1 MRHFKLTQV
10 LFAGTAAAL
19 ISSHAYALDGED
31 MLKKL
36 NAAYA
41 SYGSQI
47 TFDSATTDDTTVVA
61 KGVKVKVVS
70 AEKPT
75 DLPLGDI
82 TFSDVEE
89 ADDGGY
95 YVGNVAFQN
104 VDLTKDGGHVTAK
117 DIQIDGL
124 SIPGTPSTDSIDG
137 MILYESAHTGPITV
151 EQDGKRVF
159 QVEKT
164 EANVNIAE
172 DNSTIG
178 FDTTVSG
185 IWADLTDVKDPKGQE
200 TINKLG
206 LTNINGSMVTKGSWA
221 SATGKI
227 DITEFSIDARD
238 IGKINLLISMSGY
251 TPALMKAMQEATK
264 AASSNPDKKAG
275 EAALGMTMMG
285 LMQQLSF
292 NGASIRFDDASITKR
307 LLDYFGKE
315 QGVTGEQFAQSLK
328 GMVPI
333 MIAQLNMPDLQ
344 NQVSAA
350 VTKFLDDPKNIE
362 IKAAPASPVAAPM
375 IMGAAMGAPQTLPQV
390 LGVSV
395 KANQ

>member
-19 ISSHAYALDGED
+19 LASQAHALDGDD

-36 NAAYA
+36 GAAYA
-41 SYGSQI
+41 AYGSQI
-47 TFDSATTDDTTVVA
+47 TYDSATTDDTTVVA
-61 KGVKVKVVS
+61 KGVKLKVENT
-70 AEKPT
+70 EKPMEV
-75 DLPLGDI
+75 PLGDV
-82 TFSDVEE
+82 TFTDVEE

-95 YVGNVAFQN
+95 YAGNVAFQN
-104 VDLTKDGGHVTAK
+104 VDLSKDGSHVTAK

-159 QVEKT
+159 QLDKT
-164 EANVNIAE
+164 ETNVTVADDSSN
-172 DNSTIG
+172 IG
-178 FDTTVSG
+178 FDTSLSG
-185 IWADLTDVKDPKGQE
+185 LWADLSDVKDPKAQE

-206 LTNINGSMVTKGSWA
+206 LTNINGNIVTKGSWT

-238 IGKINLLISMSGY
+238 VGKLNILMSMSGY
-251 TPALMKAMQEATK
+251 TPQLMKAMQDATK
-264 AASSNPDKKAG
+264 AAASNPDKKAG
-275 EAALGMTMMG
+275 DAALGMTMMG
-285 LMQQLSF
+285 LLQQLSF
-292 NGASIRFDDASITKR
+292 NSASIRFDDASITKR

-333 MIAQLNMPDLQ
+333 MMAQLNVPDLQ

-350 VTKFLDDPKNIE
+350 VTKFLDDPKSIE

-395 KANQ
+395 NANQ

>member
-1 MRHFKLTQV
+1 MKKYKLAQI

-19 ISSHAYALDGED
+19 ISGHAYALDGED

-47 TFDSATTDDTTVVA
+47 VADSVTADGSTVVA
-61 KGVKVKVVS
+61 KGVKLKVEN
-70 AEKPT
+70 AEKPM
-75 DLPLGDI
+75 DVPLGDI
-82 TFSDVEE
+82 TFDDVEE

-95 YVGNVAFQN
+95 YAGTVTFQN
-104 VDLTKDGGHVTAK
+104 VDLSKDGSHFTAK

-137 MILYESAHTGPITV
+137 MILYESAHTGPITL

-159 QVEKT
+159 QVDKT
-164 EANVNIAE
+164 EANLNVADDSSSI
-172 DNSTIG
+172 D
-178 FDTTVSG
+178 FDSTVSG
-185 IWADLTDVKDPKGQE
+185 IWADLSDVKDPKGQE
-200 TINKLG
+200 AVNALG
-206 LTNINGSMVTKGSWA
+206 LTNVNGNIVTKGSWTAA
-221 SATGKI
+221 SGKF

-238 IGKINLLISMSGY
+238 VGKINLTLSMSGY
-251 TPALMKAMQEATK
+251 TAQLMKAMQDATK
-264 AASSNPDKKAG
+264 AAAANPDKKAG

-285 LMQQLSF
+285 LLQQLSF
-292 NGASIRFDDASITKR
+292 NSAALRFDDASITKR
-307 LLDYFGKE
+307 VLDYVAKQ
-315 QGVTGEQFAQSLK
+315 QGVPADQFTQSLK

-333 MIAQLNMPDLQ
+333 MMAQLNMPDLQ

-350 VTKFLDDPKNIE
+350 VSKYLDDPKSIE

-390 LGVSV
+390 LGVTV
-395 KANQ
+395 TANQ

>member
-1 MRHFKLTQV
+1 MRHFNLTRV

-36 NAAYA
+36 NAANA

-47 TFDSATTDDTTVVA
+47 TFESATTDDTTVVA
-61 KGVKVKVVS
+61 KGVKLKVENT
-70 AEKPT
+70 EKPT
-75 DLPLGDI
+75 EVPLGDV

-95 YVGNVAFQN
+95 YAGSVTFQN
-104 VDLTKDGGHVTAK
+104 VDMSKDGGHLTAK
-117 DIQIDGL
+117 DLQIDGL
-124 SIPGTPSTDSIDG
+124 NIPGTPSTDSLDG
-137 MILYESAHTGPITV
+137 MILYESAHTGPITF

-159 QVEKT
+159 QIEKVES
-164 EANVNIAE
+164 NVQIADDSSNIA
-172 DNSTIG
+172 S
-178 FDTTVSG
+178 DTTFSG
-185 IWADLTDVKDPKGQE
+185 IWADLTDVKDPKSQE

-206 LTNINGSMVTKGSWA
+206 LTNINGTLVAKGSWEPK
-221 SATGKI
+221 TGKI
-227 DITEFSIDARD
+227 DMSELSLDARD
-238 IGKINLLISMSGY
+238 IGKFNMALSMSGY
-251 TPALMKAMQEATK
+251 TQQLMKAMQDATK
-264 AASSNPDKKAG
+264 AAAANPDKKAG
-275 EAALGMTMMG
+275 DAALGMTMMG
-285 LMQQLSF
+285 LLQQLSF
-292 NGASIRFDDASITKR
+292 NSASIRFDDASITKR

-344 NQVSAA
+344 NQISAA

-362 IKAAPASPVAAPM
+362 IKAAPAAPVAAPM

-395 KANQ
+395 NANQ

>member
-1 MRHFKLTQV
+1 MKHFKLTQV

-19 ISSHAYALDGED
+19 LASQAHALDGDD

-36 NAAYA
+36 GAAYA
-41 SYGSQI
+41 AYGSQI
-47 TFDSATTDDTTVVA
+47 TYDSATTDDTTVVA
-61 KGVKVKVVS
+61 KGVKLKVENT
-70 AEKPT
+70 EKPVEV
-75 DLPLGDI
+75 PLGDV

-95 YVGNVAFQN
+95 YAGNVAFQN
-104 VDLTKDGGHVTAK
+104 VDLSKDGSHVTAK

-137 MILYESAHTGPITV
+137 MILYESAHTGPVTV

-159 QVEKT
+159 QMDKT
-164 EANVNIAE
+164 ETNVTVADDSSSIA
-172 DNSTIG
+172 
-178 FDTTVSG
+178 FDTSLSG
-185 IWADLTDVKDPKGQE
+185 IWADLSDVKDPKAQE

-206 LTNINGSMVTKGSWA
+206 LTNINGNVVTKGSWT

-227 DITEFSIDARD
+227 DITEFSVDARD
-238 IGKINLLISMSGY
+238 LGKINLLLSMSGY
-251 TPALMKAMQEATK
+251 TPQLMKAMQDATK
-264 AASSNPDKKAG
+264 AAAANPDKKAG
-275 EAALGMTMMG
+275 DTALGMTMMG
-285 LMQQLSF
+285 LLQQLSF
-292 NGASIRFDDASITKR
+292 NSASIRFDDASITKR

-333 MIAQLNMPDLQ
+333 MMAQLNVPDLQ

-362 IKAAPASPVAAPM
+362 VKAAPAGPVAAPM

-395 KANQ
+395 NANQ

>member
-1 MRHFKLTQV
+1 MRPFKLTQV

-47 TFDSATTDDTTVVA
+47 TFDSATTEDTTVVA
-61 KGVKVKVVS
+61 KGAKLKVDN
-70 AEKPT
+70 AEKPV

-95 YVGNVAFQN
+95 YVGSVAFQN
-104 VDLTKDGGHVTAK
+104 VDLSKDGSHVTAK
-117 DIQIDGL
+117 DLQIDGL

-137 MILYESAHTGPITV
+137 MILYESAHTGPVTV

-159 QVEKT
+159 QIEKM
-164 EANVNIAE
+164 EANVNVA
-172 DNSTIG
+172 DDSSSIG

-185 IWADLTDVKDPKGQE
+185 IWADLSDVKDPKGQE

-206 LTNINGSMVTKGSWA
+206 LTNVNGNMVTKGTWT

-227 DITEFSIDARD
+227 DITEFSVDARD
-238 IGKINLLISMSGY
+238 IGKINLLVSMSGY
-251 TPALMKAMQEATK
+251 TPTLIKAMQDATK
-264 AASSNPDKKAG
+264 AAAANPDKKAG
-275 EAALGMTMMG
+275 ETALGMTMMG
-285 LMQQLSF
+285 LLQQLSF
-292 NGASIRFDDASITKR
+292 NSAALRFDDASITKR

-333 MIAQLNMPDLQ
+333 MMAQLNVPDLQ

-395 KANQ
+395 NANQ

>member
-1 MRHFKLTQV
+1 MRHFNLTRV

-19 ISSHAYALDGED
+19 ISSHAYALDGEE

-41 SYGSQI
+41 SYGSQF
-47 TFDSATTDDTTVVA
+47 TYDSVKTDDTTVVA
-61 KGVKVKVVS
+61 KGVKLKVEG
-70 AEKPT
+70 ADKPT
-75 DLPLGDI
+75 ELPIGDV

-95 YVGNVAFQN
+95 YAGNVAFQN
-104 VDLTKDGGHVTAK
+104 VDLSKDGGHVTAK

-159 QVEKT
+159 QIEKT
-164 EANVNIAE
+164 VTNINVAE
-172 DNSTIG
+172 DSSGIG
-178 FDTTVSG
+178 FDTSISG
-185 IWADLTDVKDPKGQE
+185 IWADLSDVKDPKGQE

-206 LTNINGSMVTKGSWA
+206 LTNINGNMVTKGSWT

-227 DITEFSIDARD
+227 DITELSIDARD
-238 IGKINLLISMSGY
+238 VGKINLLLSMSGY
-251 TPALMKAMQEATK
+251 TPQLMKAMQDATK
-264 AASSNPDKKAG
+264 AAASNPDKKAG

-285 LMQQLSF
+285 LLQQLSF
-292 NGASIRFDDASITKR
+292 NSASIRFDDASITKR

-333 MIAQLNMPDLQ
+333 MIAQLNVPDLQ

-350 VTKFLDDPKNIE
+350 VAKFLDDPKSLE

-395 KANQ
+395 NANQ

>member
-1 MRHFKLTQV
+1 MKHFKLTQV
-10 LFAGTAAAL
+10 FLAGTAAAL
-19 ISSHAYALDGED
+19 LASQAHALDGDD

-36 NAAYA
+36 SATYA
-41 SYGSQI
+41 SYGTKI
-47 TFDSATTDDTTVVA
+47 TYDSVTTSDTTVTA
-61 KGVKVKVVS
+61 KGVKLKVETADKS
-70 AEKPT
+70 P
-75 DLPLGDI
+75 DLPLGDV

-95 YVGNVAFQN
+95 YAGNVSFQN
-104 VDLTKDGGHVTAK
+104 VDMSKDGGHLTAK
-117 DIQIDGL
+117 DLQIDGL
-124 SIPGTPSTDSIDG
+124 SIPGTPSTSSLDG
-137 MILYESAHTGPITV
+137 MILFQSAHTGNITF

-159 QVEKT
+159 QIEKIESNVEVADDSSSLT
-164 EANVNIAE
+164 
-172 DNSTIG
+172 S
-178 FDTTVSG
+178 DTSISG
-185 IWADLTDVKDPKGQE
+185 IWADLSDVKDPKAQE

-206 LTNINGSMVTKGSWA
+206 LTNFNGNIVTKGSWA

-227 DITEFSIDARD
+227 DLTEFSIDARD
-238 IGKINLLISMSGY
+238 LGKLNLTLSMSGY
-251 TPALMKAMQEATK
+251 TPQLIKAMQDAT
-264 AASSNPDKKAG
+264 AAAAANPDKKAG

-285 LMQQLSF
+285 LLQQLSF
-292 NGASIRFDDASITKR
+292 NSAAIRFDDASITKR

-333 MIAQLNMPDLQ
+333 MMAQLNVPELQ

-362 IKAAPASPVAAPM
+362 IKAAPAAPVAAPM

-395 KANQ
+395 NANQ

>member
-1 MRHFKLTQV
+1 MRHFNLTRV

-47 TFDSATTDDTTVVA
+47 TFESATTDDTTVVA
-61 KGVKVKVVS
+61 KGVKLKVEN
-70 AEKPT
+70 AEKPVEV
-75 DLPLGDI
+75 PVGDV

-95 YVGNVAFQN
+95 YAGSVTFQN
-104 VDLTKDGGHVTAK
+104 VDLTKDGSHVTAK

-124 SIPGTPSTDSIDG
+124 TIPGTPSADSIDG

-159 QVEKT
+159 QIEKT
-164 EANVNIAE
+164 EANVTVA
-172 DNSTIG
+172 DDSSSIG
-178 FDTTVSG
+178 FDTSING
-185 IWADLTDVKDPKGQE
+185 IWADLSDVKDPKGQE

-206 LTNINGSMVTKGSWA
+206 LTNINGNMVTKGSWT

-227 DITEFSIDARD
+227 DITEFSLDARD
-238 IGKINLLISMSGY
+238 IGKINLLLSMSGY
-251 TPALMKAMQEATK
+251 TPALMKAMQDATK
-264 AASSNPDKKAG
+264 AAAANPDKKAG
-275 EAALGMTMMG
+275 DAALGMTMMG
-285 LMQQLSF
+285 LLQQLSF

-344 NQVSAA
+344 NQISAA

-362 IKAAPASPVAAPM
+362 IKAAPAAPVAAPM

-395 KANQ
+395 NANQ